1 MCLCLEL
8 FFLFQTLHWLE
19 NFYLLWSAR
28 NPISNSRLWTII
40 IREIFF
46 GLAIMDLFLYWFR
59 LLSCLTLIP
68 KLLFFLTVNIF
79 FLHSNTRDGGGGNEN
94 LKEHFSFF
102 SGCKNCAFFLGS
114 ENALFVTESNQLCGE
129 IDYLLCKKKSNHII
143 INSSFL
149 HLSLISHHHLSLL
162 LPQIFGYFI
171 SFRFIR
177 SALFSS
183 LFWPFCVHT
192 QHRKK
197 KISNSQKIDFL
208 YFSAPAFCTFLL
220 LLPRWR
226 EVLFKY
232 HTTRTREF
240 SLT

>member
-1 MCLCLEL
+1 
-8 FFLFQTLHWLE
+8 
-19 NFYLLWSAR
+19 
-28 NPISNSRLWTII
+28 
-40 IREIFF
+40 
-46 GLAIMDLFLYWFR
+46 MDLFLYWFR

-183 LFWPFCVHT
+183 FLAVLCSHSAP
-192 QHRKK
+192 KK
-197 KISNSQKIDFL
+197 KYLTHKKLIFYIFPL
-208 YFSAPAFCTFLL
+208 RPF
-220 LLPRWR
+220 
-226 EVLFKY
+226 VLFY
-232 HTTRTREF
+232 CCCQDEERSCSNITRRERENF
-240 SLT
+240 H